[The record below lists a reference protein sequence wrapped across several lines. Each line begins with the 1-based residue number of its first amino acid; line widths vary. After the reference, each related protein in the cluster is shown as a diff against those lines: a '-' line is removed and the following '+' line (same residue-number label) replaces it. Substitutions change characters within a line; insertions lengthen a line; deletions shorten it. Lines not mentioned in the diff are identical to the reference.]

1 MTEKENELKFEDAMI
16 QLEDIVGEL
25 EHGDVPLEKAIE
37 LFQQGMKLSQLCSQ
51 KLEQV
56 ERKIEMI
63 VEENGELRKKLSAA
77 RSIRMA
83 VTRLTERASFREYHQ
98 NIIERVA
105 TRLEESLPAQ
115 WQIPSSLREAML
127 YSLMAGG
134 KRMRPLLVMAACEA
148 LDGNADAALDAAC
161 AVEMVHTYSLIH
173 DDLPAMD
180 NDDYRRG
187 KLTNHKVFGEAAAI
201 LAGDALLTHAFYLVA
216 RLSQVHGVPAEQV
229 VNITMDLAELAG
241 PKGMVGGQAADMEGE
256 QGLTELSQ
264 LEYIHLHK
272 TSDLITFSLLAGGR
286 IAGADEQ
293 KLEALRTFGQKLG
306 LAFQIQDDI
315 LDIVG
320 DEAKLGKKTQSDMK
334 QEKVTYP
341 YFIGLEASRGE
352 VERLTAE
359 AKSAVI
365 EAGLA
370 DPSRLLEIADYLM
383 NRDH

>member
-1 MTEKENELKFEDAMI
+1 M
-16 QLEDIVGEL
+16 
-25 EHGDVPLEKAIE
+25 
-37 LFQQGMKLSQLCSQ
+37 
-51 KLEQV
+51 
-56 ERKIEMI
+56 
-63 VEENGELRKKLSAA
+63 
-77 RSIRMA
+77 
-83 VTRLTERASFREYHQ
+83 
-98 NIIERVA
+98 IERVA

-148 LDGNADAALDAAC
+148 LDGNAHAALDAAC

-341 YFIGLEASRGE
+341 YFIGLEASRVE